1 MRIVLQV
8 GITAWGI
15 KCGNWLPGVYSN
27 VARAMCWIDQVSFH
41 NYIGVRTMC
50 WIDQVSYHNYIVAR
64 AMCWI
69 DPVSFHNY
77 IVAIAG

>member
-15 KCGNWLPGVYSN
+15 KCGNGLPGVYSN

-41 NYIGVRTMC
+41 NFIVAKTMCRIDQVSFDNYIVVRTMC
-50 WIDQVSYHNYIVAR
+50 WIDQVSYHNYIVA
-64 AMCWI
+64 
-69 DPVSFHNY
+69 
-77 IVAIAG
+77 IA